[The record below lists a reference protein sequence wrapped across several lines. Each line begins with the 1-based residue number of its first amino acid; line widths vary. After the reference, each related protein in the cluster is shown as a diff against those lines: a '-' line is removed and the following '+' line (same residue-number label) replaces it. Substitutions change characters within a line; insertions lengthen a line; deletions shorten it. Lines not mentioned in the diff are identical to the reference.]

1 MDAKNVD
8 TQMNIAID
16 FKGTRENISISR
28 STVIGSESSPS
39 LMFVFHVWVCLML
52 YTSTTAAPN
61 FPWQIL

>member
-28 STVIGSESSPS
+28 STGIGSGECSLTEFEDCVSCLDVVKIRPS
-39 LMFVFHVWVCLML
+39 
-52 YTSTTAAPN
+52 
-61 FPWQIL
+61 